1 MSNKIKKKEEEKK
14 LSFIEQS
21 NEDFFEKYDVDED
34 HRRKVRKFS
43 REFQKREERRLRKI
57 EERRMIEE
65 GKKANET
72 SSTIKLIVTLCCLF
86 LGYMII
92 DGNFAFFELFLD

>member
-43 REFQKREERRLRKI
+43 REFQKREEKRLRKI
-57 EERRMIEE
+57 EERRMIKE

-72 SSTIKLIVTLCCLF
+72 SYTIKLIVAVCCLF

>member
-34 HRRKVRKFS
+34 HRRKLRKFS

-72 SSTIKLIVTLCCLF
+72 SSTIKLIVTVCCLF

>member
-43 REFQKREERRLRKI
+43 REFQKREEKRLRKI

-72 SSTIKLIVTLCCLF
+72 SSTIKLIVTVCCLF

>member
-14 LSFIEQS
+14 LSFLEQS

-34 HRRKVRKFS
+34 HKRKVRKFS

-57 EERRMIEE
+57 EE
-65 GKKANET
+65 
-72 SSTIKLIVTLCCLF
+72 
-86 LGYMII
+86 
-92 DGNFAFFELFLD
+92 

>member
-1 MSNKIKKKEEEKK
+1 
-14 LSFIEQS
+14 
-21 NEDFFEKYDVDED
+21 
-34 HRRKVRKFS
+34 
-43 REFQKREERRLRKI
+43 
-57 EERRMIEE
+57 MIEE

-72 SSTIKLIVTLCCLF
+72 SSTIKLIVTVCCLF